1 MGEKLSAR
9 LGTSVV
15 FENQTTGGGVAAAK
29 TVQTAAP
36 DGHTLALFSNAT
48 AVSVALFN
56 KLPYDPLTDFMPIAG
71 MSEFGYVFLGNYN
84 GPNKSLPDVLAAA
97 RAKPGALNFGTAPA
111 GTSPYLTALLFKK
124 AAGIDFTIVPF
135 RGATDL
141 TTALIRNDVD
151 VVINAYG
158 AVKAAL
164 EAHQLRAFA
173 TTALTRAKNL
183 PDVPTVAEAGI
194 ANFEVASW
202 NGLFAPAG
210 TPKEVVDRLY
220 REVDTVLCDPEMT
233 RRFLELGVETRPTPP
248 DAVAARLRDEIAR
261 WSKVIDEAGIP
272 RQ

>member
-1 MGEKLSAR
+1 
-9 LGTSVV
+9 
-15 FENQTTGGGVAAAK
+15 
-29 TVQTAAP
+29 
-36 DGHTLALFSNAT
+36 
-48 AVSVALFN
+48 
-56 KLPYDPLTDFMPIAG
+56 
-71 MSEFGYVFLGNYN
+71 
-84 GPNKSLPDVLAAA
+84 
-97 RAKPGALNFGTAPA
+97 
-111 GTSPYLTALLFKK
+111 K

-164 EAHQLRAFA
+164 EAHQLRALA

-194 ANFEVASW
+194 PHFEVASW

-220 REVDTVLCDPEMT
+220 REVDSVLSDPDMT
-233 RRFLELGVETRPTPP
+233 RRFLELGVETHPTPP
-248 DAVAARLRDEIAR
+248 
-261 WSKVIDEAGIP
+261 
-272 RQ
+272 